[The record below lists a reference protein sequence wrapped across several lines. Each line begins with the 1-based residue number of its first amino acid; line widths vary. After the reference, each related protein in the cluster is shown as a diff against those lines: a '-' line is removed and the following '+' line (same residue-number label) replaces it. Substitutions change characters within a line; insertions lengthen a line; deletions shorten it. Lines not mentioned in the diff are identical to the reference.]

1 MKLPRMKKIEWQN
14 VMQLHMNY
22 KGGERM
28 RFVGID
34 PSTKTGFVA
43 LDESGNVD
51 RAKELT
57 GIGDVDPK
65 RMITLI
71 NEVIAHVRPGD
82 IICIEGF
89 PFDTQRAM
97 FAGGL
102 HHGIRNELFKRK
114 LKYFEVAPNAVKKF
128 VNVSGW
134 TGEKGSKERLKG
146 PAKKKAVKDAV
157 IEHYGFR
164 DKSDN
169 IVDAYIL
176 AQIAQELWVEVN
188 HFRLLPSYQAEV
200 VQSILCLEP
209 KQKPKKEKVKQ

>member
-1 MKLPRMKKIEWQN
+1 MKTIEWQN
-14 VMQLHMNY
+14 VMQLLMNY

-43 LDESGNVD
+43 LDESGNVV

-71 NEVIAHVRPGD
+71 DEVMAHVRPGD
-82 IICIEGF
+82 VICIEGF

-114 LKYFEVAPNAVKKF
+114 HSYYEVAPNAVKKF

-134 TGEKGSKERLKG
+134 TGEKGSMTRLTGK
-146 PAKKKAVKDAV
+146 AKKKAVMDAV
-157 IEHYGFR
+157 ILHYGFQS
-164 DKSDN
+164 KSDN

-176 AQIAQELWVEVN
+176 AKIARELWLEVN
-188 HFRLLPSYQAEV
+188 HFGLLPSYQAEV
-200 VQSILCLEP
+200 VQSILCPEP
-209 KQKPKKEKVKQ
+209 KQKPKKEKVKK

>member
-1 MKLPRMKKIEWQN
+1 MKKIEWQN
-14 VMQLHMNY
+14 VMLLHMNY

-34 PSTKTGFVA
+34 PSTKSGFVA
-43 LDESGNVD
+43 LDESGNVL

-71 NEVIAHVRPGD
+71 DEVMAHIQPGD

-89 PFDTQRAM
+89 PYDTQRAM

-114 LKYFEVAPNAVKKF
+114 LNYFEVAPNAVKKF

-134 TGEKGSKERLKG
+134 TGQKGSMTRLTGK
-146 PAKKKAVKDAV
+146 AKKIAVMDAV
-157 IEHYGFR
+157 IFHYGFHS
-164 DKSDN
+164 KSDN

-176 AQIAQELWVEVN
+176 AQIAQELWIEVN

-200 VQSILCLEP
+200 VQSILCPEP
-209 KQKPKKEKVKQ
+209 KKKATKEKVKQ

>member
-1 MKLPRMKKIEWQN
+1 MKTIEWQN
-14 VMQLHMNY
+14 VMQLQMNC
-22 KGGERM
+22 KGGEMM

-43 LDESGNVD
+43 LDESGNVV

-71 NEVIAHVRPGD
+71 DEVIAHVRPGD
-82 IICIEGF
+82 VICIEGF
-89 PFDTQRAM
+89 PYDTQRAM

-114 LKYFEVAPNAVKKF
+114 LKYYEVAPNAVKKF

-134 TGEKGSKERLKG
+134 TGEKGSKKRLTG
-146 PAKKKAVKDAV
+146 PQKKVAVMKAVN
-157 IEHYGFR
+157 EHYGFLH
-164 DKSDN
+164 KSDN
-169 IVDAYIL
+169 VVDAYIL
-176 AQIAQELWVEVN
+176 AKIALDLTFTLNGE
-188 HFRLLPSYQAEV
+188 FGLLTSYQNEV
-200 VQSILCLEP
+200 IQTIINPEP
-209 KQKPKKEKVKQ
+209 KKPKKEKVKQ